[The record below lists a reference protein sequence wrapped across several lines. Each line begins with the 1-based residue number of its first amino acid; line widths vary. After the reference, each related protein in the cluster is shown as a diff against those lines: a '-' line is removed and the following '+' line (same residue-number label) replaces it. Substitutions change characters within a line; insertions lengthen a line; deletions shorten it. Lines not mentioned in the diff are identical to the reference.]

1 MITDCETR
9 LSHLHR
15 TPWTDE
21 TLTDFCSSKLHSR
34 QRDKNP
40 NHFSFFFKLQQNKP
54 PIIQMMQKTF
64 KKGKIFQVPETLC
77 VCNGH
82 CLKTMRVI
90 NGIINQILFL
100 KWPHWFYTGKH
111 QRFKVTYHKTYSPPV
126 NKQKHTDC
134 TTCIN
139 ILYHRLSA
147 GYYNQFSLKPNQNN

>member
-1 MITDCETR
+1 MILSELQQYICQHWKTSVPLENLSTTECSTSISSVITDCETR

-100 KWPHWFYTGKH
+100 K
-111 QRFKVTYHKTYSPPV
+111 
-126 NKQKHTDC
+126 
-134 TTCIN
+134 
-139 ILYHRLSA
+139 
-147 GYYNQFSLKPNQNN
+147 